1 MTEKQFLST
10 AELAKILKISRVA
23 VFKKIKEGKIKAVK
37 VGRNFVIEKKD
48 LGEIVGTVL
57 KDSEKKEIE
66 TTVKRLLDEYG
77 ETMRL
82 LGKE

>member
-1 MTEKQFLST
+1 MEESQFLST

-37 VGRNFVIEKKD
+37 VGRNFIIEKKD
-48 LGEIVGTVL
+48 LGEIVGTAL
-57 KDSEKKEIE
+57 KDSEKREIE

>member
-1 MTEKQFLST
+1 MAEKQFLST
-10 AELAKILKISRVA
+10 AELAKILGISRVA

-37 VGRNFVIEKKD
+37 VGRNFVIEKKN
-48 LGEIVGTVL
+48 LGEIIGTVL

-66 TTVKRLLDEYG
+66 VSVEKLLKEYG